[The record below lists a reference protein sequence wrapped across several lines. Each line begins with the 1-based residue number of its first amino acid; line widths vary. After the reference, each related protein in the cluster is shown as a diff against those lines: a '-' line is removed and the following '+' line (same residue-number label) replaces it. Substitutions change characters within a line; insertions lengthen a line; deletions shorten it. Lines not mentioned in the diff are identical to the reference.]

1 MAHKLVL
8 ATHNKHKA
16 EEFKALLG
24 DLPVELLTLDGFP
37 GIGEIIEDE
46 DTLEG
51 NAEKKAREVFRATG
65 LPTLA
70 DDTGLEVHYLGGEPG
85 VYSSRYSG
93 LNATYESNCKKLLAN
108 LRGVPPRRR
117 AARFRCVLQFIAPDN
132 IKFRADGIIKGV
144 IIETPRGLNG
154 FGYDPIFLPDG
165 QSKTLAEMSPSEK
178 NSLSHRANAAK
189 AIKPK
194 LIPYFQNLP

>member
-178 NSLSHRANAAK
+178 NSLSHRASAAK